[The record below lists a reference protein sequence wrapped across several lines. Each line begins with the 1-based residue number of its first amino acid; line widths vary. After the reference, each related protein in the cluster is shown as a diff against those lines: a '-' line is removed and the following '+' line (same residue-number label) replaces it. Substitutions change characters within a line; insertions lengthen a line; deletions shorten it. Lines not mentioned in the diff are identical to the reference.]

1 MTEHYSK
8 ETRESILPKLDVILA
23 SASPRREELLG
34 LIFKEFWV
42 MPSGYDE
49 SKVPE
54 DLTPAEHV
62 VYSSLMKARDIAQKN
77 KKSLVIGADTVV
89 VIDETILGKPHD
101 RAEAARMLK
110 SLSGRLHQ
118 VYTGI
123 TVIYDNKERS
133 AFECTDVKFSE
144 LSDDVISR
152 YVSSGEPMDKAGA
165 YAIQGRGA
173 VLIESINGCYFNVV
187 GLPIHK
193 LSAILSEIGIPP
205 LTH

>member
-123 TVIYDNKERS
+123 TVIYDNKEHS

-193 LSAILSEIGIPP
+193 LSAILGEIGIPP